1 MREGGHPHIRTH
13 TYTCIA
19 HTYMHIHARMPT
31 QARARD
37 EARSATER
45 TERARQGSF
54 NEQAYNDLR
63 ARWLPLMNGGGGGG
77 ASGGGGGGAS
87 GGGGGGGSGESVAAA
102 VPEVSES
109 DRRLARRVANRSE
122 LRLIVMRPNE
132 SH

>member
-1 MREGGHPHIRTH
+1 
-13 TYTCIA
+13 
-19 HTYMHIHARMPT
+19 MHIHARMPT

-77 ASGGGGGGAS
+77 ASGGGGGG
-87 GGGGGGGSGESVAAA
+87 GSGESVAAA